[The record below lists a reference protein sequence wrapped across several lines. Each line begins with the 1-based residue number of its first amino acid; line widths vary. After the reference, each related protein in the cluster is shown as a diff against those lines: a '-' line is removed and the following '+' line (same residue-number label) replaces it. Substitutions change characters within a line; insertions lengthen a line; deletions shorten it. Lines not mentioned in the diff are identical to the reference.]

1 MDREKLMNTATRSG
15 RHVGIIETA
24 RAAIERGIDPRSEQM
39 VNLIRAAF
47 PTANQHEAEA
57 AAEFAAKVFFEEIIM
72 NGEYVKK
79 GLLVRTGKFEDGW
92 PVYIRHPR
100 IDILRET
107 NGWTFEEA
115 WDFAMRNPIQ

>member
-47 PTANQHEAEA
+47 PAANQHEAEA
-57 AAEFAAKVFFEEIIM
+57 AAEFAAKTRSFRNVGICRSTSMVF
-72 NGEYVKK
+72 
-79 GLLVRTGKFEDGW
+79 
-92 PVYIRHPR
+92 PV
-100 IDILRET
+100 
-107 NGWTFEEA
+107 G
-115 WDFAMRNPIQ
+115 